1 MIMQNLKNQDSEIYN
16 LIREEIFR
24 QRNGLIMIPSENY
37 ASEAVL
43 EAMGTALSNKYAEGY
58 PGKRYYTGNQY
69 IDKIETLAIERA
81 KKLFN
86 AEHANVQPNAGS
98 PANFEAYYAMLNPGD
113 KILALDLS
121 HGGHLTHGGKAN
133 FSSKLYNFVYYGV
146 NKETEVVD
154 MDNVREIALRERPK
168 MIVTGATA
176 YPRIIDFEKFYEI
189 SKEIDGYLLADI
201 SHIVGLCLAG
211 VHPNPTAYA
220 DVVTSTTHK
229 TLRGPRS
236 AVIVCKKEDRFQEKY
251 HAGKKKNLAERIDH
265 AVFPGMQGGPL
276 EHIIAAKAVCFG
288 EALKPEFIE
297 YQKQIVKNA
306 RVLAETLMENG
317 IKLVSNGTD
326 NHLMLINCK
335 SLEITG
341 RHGSEAL
348 ARAEIYTNRNAIPFD
363 NGSAFE
369 PSGIRLGTPALTTRG
384 MKENEMK
391 IIGKWISDILHN
403 VNDEELISRVRGDV
417 LEMTGRFPIYEQK

>member
-1 MIMQNLKNQDSEIYN
+1 MMTNLKNKDKEIYS
-16 LIREEIFR
+16 LIKEEISR
-24 QRNGLIMIPSENY
+24 QKSGLIMIPSENY
-37 ASEAVL
+37 ASEAVF
-43 EAMGTALSNKYAEGY
+43 EAMGTPLSNKYSEGY

-69 IDKIETLAIERA
+69 IDQIETLAIERA

-98 PANFEAYYAMLNPGD
+98 PANFEAYFATLEPGD
-113 KILALDLS
+113 KILALDLA

-133 FSSKLYNFVYYGV
+133 FSSKLYNFIYYGV
-146 NKETEVVD
+146 SPETGTID
-154 MDNVREIALRERPK
+154 MDMVREIALRERPK

-176 YPRIIDFEKFYEI
+176 YPRTIDFEKFYEI
-189 SKEIDGYLLADI
+189 SKEIDAYLLADI

-211 VHPNPTAYA
+211 VHPNPTPFA

-236 AVIVCKKEDRFQEKY
+236 AVIVCKREDRFQEKY
-251 HAGKKKNLAERIDH
+251 HAGQKKNLAQRIDH

-276 EHIIAAKAVCFG
+276 DHVIAAKAVCFQ
-288 EALKPEFIE
+288 EAMTEEFKI
-297 YQKQIVKNA
+297 YQQQIVKNA
-306 RVLAETLMENG
+306 KVLAEVLMENG
-317 IKLVSNGTD
+317 LRLVSGGTD
-326 NHLMLINCK
+326 NHLMLINCEP
-335 SLEITG
+335 LRITG
-341 RHGSEAL
+341 RQGSEAL
-348 ARAEIYTNRNAIPFD
+348 AKAEIYTNRNAIPFD

-391 IIGKWISDILHN
+391 IIGKMIADILKDHTN
-403 VNDEELISRVRGDV
+403 EELIVRVRGEV
-417 LEMTGRFPIYEQK
+417 LEMTKKFPIYEGMI

>member
-1 MIMQNLKNQDSEIYN
+1 MTNLQQQDPEIYN
-16 LIREEIFR
+16 LIKKEIAR
-24 QRNGLIMIPSENY
+24 QKEGLVMIPSENY
-37 ASEAVL
+37 ASEAVI
-43 EAMGTALSNKYAEGY
+43 EAMGTALSNKYSEGY

-69 IDKIETLAIERA
+69 IDQIENLAIERA

-98 PANFEAYYAMLNPGD
+98 PANFEAYYAVLQPRD
-113 KILALDLS
+113 KIMALDLA

-146 NKETEVVD
+146 DKDTEMVD
-154 MDNVREIALRERPK
+154 MDKVREIALKEKPK
-168 MIVTGATA
+168 MIITGATA

-189 SKEIDGYLLADI
+189 SKAIDAYLLADI

-211 VHPNPTAYA
+211 VHPNPTPFA
-220 DVVTSTTHK
+220 DIVTSTTHK

-236 AVIVCKKEDRFQEKY
+236 AVILCKKEDRYQEKY
-251 HAGKKKNLAERIDH
+251 HAGKKRNLAERIDH

-276 EHIIAAKAVCFG
+276 DHIIAAKAVCFA
-288 EALKPEFIE
+288 EAMKEEFRN

-306 RVLAETLMENG
+306 KILAEVLMGNG
-317 IKLVSNGTD
+317 LRLVSGGTD
-326 NHLMLINCK
+326 NHLMLINCEP
-335 SLEITG
+335 LGITG
-341 RHGSEAL
+341 RQGSEAM
-348 ARAEIYTNRNAIPFD
+348 ARAEIYTNRNSIPFD

-384 MKENEMK
+384 MGEEDMR
-391 IIGKWISDILHN
+391 IIGKWISDILHD
-403 VNDEELISRVRGDV
+403 VNNEELIEKIKNEV
-417 LEMTGRFPIYEQK
+417 LEMAKRFPIYEKL

>member
-1 MIMQNLKNQDSEIYN
+1 MKNLKQQDAEIYN
-16 LIREEIFR
+16 LIKQEISR
-24 QRNGLIMIPSENY
+24 QKDGLVMIPSENY

-43 EAMGTALSNKYAEGY
+43 EAMGTPLSNKYAEGY

-69 IDKIETLAIERA
+69 IDKIENLAIERA

-98 PANFEAYYAMLNPGD
+98 PANFEAYSAVLEHGD

-133 FSSKLYNFVYYGV
+133 FSSKFYNFVYYGV
-146 NKETEVVD
+146 DKETETID
-154 MDNVREIALRERPK
+154 MEKVREIALREKPK
-168 MIVTGATA
+168 MIITGATA
-176 YPRIIDFEKFYEI
+176 YPRTIYFEKFYAI
-189 SKEIDGYLLADI
+189 SKEIDAYLLADI
-201 SHIVGLCLAG
+201 SHTVGLCLAG
-211 VHPNPTAYA
+211 AHPNPMPFA
-220 DVVTSTTHK
+220 DVVTTTTHK

-236 AVIVCKKEDRFQEKY
+236 AVIVCKTEDRFQKKY
-251 HAGKKKNLAERIDH
+251 HSGKKKNLAQRIDH

-306 RVLAETLMENG
+306 RILAEILMENG
-317 IKLVSNGTD
+317 VKLVSNGTD
-326 NHLMLINCK
+326 NHLMLINCEF
-335 SLEITG
+335 LGITG
-341 RHGSEAL
+341 RQGSEAL
-348 ARAEIYTNRNAIPFD
+348 ARAEIYTNRNTIPFD

-369 PSGIRLGTPALTTRG
+369 PSGIRLGAPALTTRG
-384 MKENEMK
+384 MKEGEMK
-391 IIGKWISDILHN
+391 LIANLIDRSFKGEDVK
-403 VNDEELISRVRGDV
+403 EEVEQLNQK
-417 LEMTGRFPIYEQK
+417 FNKIYYSFD